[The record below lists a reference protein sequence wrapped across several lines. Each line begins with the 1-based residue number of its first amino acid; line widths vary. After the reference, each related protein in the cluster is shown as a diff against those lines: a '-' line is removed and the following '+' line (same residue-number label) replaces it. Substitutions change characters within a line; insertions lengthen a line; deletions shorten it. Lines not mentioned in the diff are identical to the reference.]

1 MTVDIQEIQAAFP
14 QHTVSASKRPDGS
27 QLLTLMCEGEMI
39 QRVIPSPNSGLQMRT
54 EWIISAIR
62 RDLHQ
67 EAGEV
72 PMIDGLQ
79 SQVRTHLPT
88 YVPTNAGAYG
98 HRRIDRLQTR
108 FPSLHQRASMQSRN
122 LAQDAR

>member
-1 MTVDIQEIQAAFP
+1 MSVNIQEIEAAFP
-14 QHTVSASKRPDGS
+14 HYTVTASKRPDGS
-27 QLLTLMCEGEMI
+27 QLLTLMGEQGTI
-39 QRVIPSPNSGLQMRT
+39 QRVIPSPQSGLQMKT

-72 PMIDGLQ
+72 PMIEGLQ

-98 HRRIDRLQTR
+98 RRRIDRLQTR
-108 FPSLHQRASMQSRN
+108 FPCIHRKTAANALGATR
-122 LAQDAR
+122 